1 MIVSKSRTKVV
12 EPETIV
18 PDRQDPPSPPPNEIV
33 IKEEIIQPVTIKQE
47 IVDSSPLHELA
58 EISMQHATANSQNL
72 YKCEMC
78 SEVFSDRAQ
87 LLVHVPIHI

>member
-1 MIVSKSRTKVV
+1 MIVSKVISKTKSKRVP
-12 EPETIV
+12 EPEPESIL
-18 PDRQDPPSPPPNEIV
+18 PDNIQPEPV
-33 IKEEIIQPVTIKQE
+33 IKEEVIQPAIKQE
-47 IVDSSPLHELA
+47 ILDPSPLHELA
-58 EISMQHATANSQNL
+58 EISMQHATANAHNL